1 MNNNNKKF
9 AQTIIAQHGQAGNV
23 WLERLPTYVAQLA
36 QELALTDLRP
46 LQNLSYNYLLL
57 GKQQDQEVV
66 LKLSINEHELN
77 REAAALQIYA
87 GSGAVQLLAQQPG
100 ALLLQRALPGTPLS
114 TYFPNHEDVAAE
126 ITVSL
131 IQKLH
136 NIPIS
141 YEYPF
146 PALTNM
152 LDVLDQ
158 DWPIPQEILKKA
170 RNLREHLESTTKH
183 VLLLH
188 GDLHQDNMIQHDNQ
202 WLIIDPKG
210 IIGDP
215 AYEVA
220 IYLCNPINKMFA
232 SSYSPTLIKTLMS
245 RRIKFFAQRLAIEEQ
260 RLYDWGL
267 LRAIMGWIWNLQ
279 DHLDYSFFKKITS
292 WYIKLKR

>member
-100 ALLLQRALPGTPLS
+100 ALLLQRALPGKPLS
-114 TYFPNHEDVAAE
+114 SYFPDHEDVAAE

-136 NIPIS
+136 NIPTA
-141 YEYPF
+141 YEYHF
-146 PALTNM
+146 PTLTSM

-158 DWPIPQEILKKA
+158 KVPIPQEILKKA
-170 RNLREHLESTTKH
+170 RKLRENLVSTTKR

-188 GDLHQDNMIQHDNQ
+188 GDLHHDNIIHHGDQ

-210 IIGDP
+210 IVGDP

-220 IYLCNPINKMFA
+220 IYLCNPINKMLA
-232 SSYSPTLIKTLMS
+232 LSYSPTFIKTLIQK
-245 RRIKFFAQRLAIEEQ
+245 RIKFFAHTLDIEEQ

-267 LRAIMGWIWNLQ
+267 LRAITGWIWNLQ
-279 DHLDYSFFKKITS
+279 DHLDDAFFKKITS
-292 WYIKLKR
+292 WYLELKQ